1 MQELTSELSCLQ
13 IPNCNSLLIPNKPIF
28 LLEKYLAVCLCQVNI
43 FVTHWGS
50 EKILKAFR
58 AGEQTSAC
66 TQHFSISC
74 FTSCEVLLF
83 PAVHLNVL
91 HCKNINPTILPCIT
105 NIFFH
110 NCLIPGSGRSPG
122 EGNSNPLQYL
132 AWRISRTEDPGGLQS
147 IGSHRVRHESCRLST
162 HVYLLM

>member
-74 FTSCEVLLF
+74 FTSCEVLVLAAPNISLGHF
-83 PAVHLNVL
+83 NNLNL
-91 HCKNINPTILPCIT
+91 AT
-105 NIFFH
+105 
-110 NCLIPGSGRSPG
+110 LIPFIMDKVSQDCLTLMNDLLTIHSDLQEIHLR
-122 EGNSNPLQYL
+122 NS
-132 AWRISRTEDPGGLQS
+132 DF
-147 IGSHRVRHESCRLST
+147 SCFTDSSFFKRKQ
-162 HVYLLM
+162 